1 MSTVMKNFIFCLF
14 LMASSLAIAQKSVKL
29 KEVKLKYTLPEGW
42 NASSYPSEYPW
53 ETTSNV
59 LCKCAALHFYSP
71 NKNGQFNVVVY
82 PTTISGLDSTK
93 RSFVGA
99 LRFEGVE
106 KYDKTKNEFFSFEKR
121 YSHFVNTKNGTQ
133 KSFEVIRYI
142 AKLKDR
148 AYVFYAWQE
157 NMNLL
162 NPTVEKD
169 LAKMINAIEP
179 LD

>member
-1 MSTVMKNFIFCLF
+1 MKHLILCL
-14 LMASSLAIAQKSVKL
+14 LAMHSSLAIAQKSVKVKEL
-29 KEVKLKYTLPEGW
+29 KIKYTLPEGW
-42 NASSYPSEYPW
+42 NINSYITDQPW
-53 ETTSNV
+53 EATSNV
-59 LCKCAALHFYSP
+59 LCKCAALHFFSP

-82 PTTISGLDSTK
+82 PTTISGLDSAK
-93 RSFVGA
+93 RSFVGT

-121 YSHFVNTKNGTQ
+121 HSFFVDTKKGTQ

-148 AYVFYAWQE
+148 AYIFYAWQE

-169 LAKMINAIEP
+169 LTKMINAIEP

>member
-1 MSTVMKNFIFCLF
+1 MRSRLFIISVLI
-14 LMASSLAIAQKSVKL
+14 LNILNAQKAIKL

-42 NASSYPSEYPW
+42 NVNSYTSEQPW

-59 LCKCAALHFYSP
+59 LCKCTALHFYSP

-121 YSHFVNTKNGTQ
+121 HSHFVNTKNGTQ
-133 KSFEVIRYI
+133 KSFEVVRYI

-148 AYVFYAWQE
+148 AYIFYAWQE

-162 NPTVEKD
+162 NPNVEKD
-169 LAKMINAIEP
+169 LNKMINAIEP